1 MKAKGKIMQRKYLV
15 IIERADDEK
24 YGAYVP
30 DLPGCAV
37 VGYATPAQAR
47 RSIAQAIKM
56 HIQGMVEDGD
66 AVPRPTT
73 RGEYVAA

>member
-1 MKAKGKIMQRKYLV
+1 MPRGNREYLV
-15 IIERADDEK
+15 IIERADDGK

-37 VGYATPAQAR
+37 VGYSTVAQAR
-47 RSIAQAIKM
+47 RSIIKAIRM
-56 HIQGMVEDGD
+56 HLEGMVEDG
-66 AVPRPTT
+66 APIPKPSA

>member
-1 MKAKGKIMQRKYLV
+1 MRRNRKYLI
-15 IIERADDEK
+15 IIERADDGK

-37 VGYATPAQAR
+37 VGYTTPAQAR
-47 RSIAQAIKM
+47 QSITKAIRM
-56 HIQGMVEDGD
+56 HLDGMIQDGQT
-66 AVPRPTT
+66 VPKPRT

>member
-1 MKAKGKIMQRKYLV
+1 MHRKYLV
-15 IIERADDEK
+15 IIEQAADGK

-37 VGYATPAQAR
+37 VGYATPAGAR
-47 RSIAQAIKM
+47 RSIGQAIRM
-56 HIQGMVEDGD
+56 HIQGMIEDGD
-66 AVPRPTT
+66 AIPKPTT

>member
-1 MKAKGKIMQRKYLV
+1 MHRKYLV
-15 IIERADDEK
+15 IIERADDGK

-47 RSIAQAIKM
+47 HSIAKAIRM
-56 HIQGMVEDGD
+56 HIEGMIEDGETIPKPITKAD
-66 AVPRPTT
+66 
-73 RGEYVAA
+73 YVAA